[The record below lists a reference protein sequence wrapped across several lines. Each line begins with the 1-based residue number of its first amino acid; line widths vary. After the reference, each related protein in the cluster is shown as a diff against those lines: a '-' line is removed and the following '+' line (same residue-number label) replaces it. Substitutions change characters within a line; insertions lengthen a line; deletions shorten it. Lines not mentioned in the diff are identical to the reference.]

1 MADAKKNIFKR
12 ILIVNVNWLGDV
24 LFSTVAIKAIK
35 KYYPDCYLCCAVT
48 PRCRQILEDNPSIDE
63 IITFDERKAH
73 KSLISKVQFILKLRK
88 KKFDTVI
95 LFHRSFTRLLICYLA
110 GIKRRIGY
118 YRKKGGF
125 LLTDKIELPG
135 KQVHRAEYFT
145 RLVSSLGIEIKEKS
159 YEFFINQDSYN
170 KVEDIL
176 SKEGL
181 QPNEK
186 IIVLNPGGNWV
197 LKRWP
202 IENFAKLADKINKE
216 LNMKVVISGASK
228 DIELADKIV
237 SKMKTKAFILAG
249 RTDLKELAA
258 LFKMADAVVSA
269 DSGPMHLAVAAG
281 SPVVAIFGPTSP
293 KITGPYST
301 KGVYLILQRD
311 TGCTIPCYELTCQD
325 NKCMKAVTYE
335 DAFNAIKKL
344 LKYEN

>member
-1 MADAKKNIFKR
+1 MQNTDKDNLKR

-35 KYYPDCYLCCAVT
+35 KRYPDCFLGCVVT
-48 PRCRQILEDNPSIDE
+48 PRCKQILEDNPYVDE
-63 IITFDERKAH
+63 ILTFDERQKH
-73 KSLISKVQFILKLRK
+73 KSLVSKVKFILKLRK
-88 KKFDTVI
+88 KKFDAVV

-145 RLVSSLGIEIKEKS
+145 HLVSSLKVEIKERN
-159 YEFFINQDSYN
+159 YEFFVNKNSYN
-170 KVEDIL
+170 DVKSIL
-176 SKEGL
+176 SENGL
-181 QPNEK
+181 SSNEK
-186 IIVLNPGGNWV
+186 IIVLNPGGNWA

-202 IENFAKLADKINKE
+202 VENFAKLADKINEE
-216 LNMKVVISGASK
+216 LNMKVVISGANK

-237 SKMKTKAFILAG
+237 SMMKTKALILAG
-249 RTDLKELAA
+249 RTDLKGLAA

-269 DSGPMHLAVAAG
+269 DSGPMHLAAAVG
-281 SPVVAIFGPTSP
+281 SPVISIFGPTSP
-293 KITGPYST
+293 KITGPYSSE
-301 KGVYLILQRD
+301 GNYLVLQHD
-311 TGCTIPCYELTCQD
+311 VGCIIPCYELTCQD

-335 DAFNAIKKL
+335 EVFRSIKKL
-344 LKYEN
+344 LKYED